1 MAPLMIDCDH
11 QVHQDNETY
20 QAVDQA
26 GDSVS
31 EWYKFKIRVHIQNWA
46 TNYLVELAK
55 EDMDIA
61 NKNWGHSENIII
73 AMLADPREEVRR
85 LSSES

>member
-1 MAPLMIDCDH
+1 MAPHMIDCDH
-11 QVHQDNETY
+11 QVHQDDETY

-31 EWYKFKIRVHIQNWA
+31 GWYKFKFRPHIIQNGA
-46 TNYLVELAK
+46 THYLVELAK

-61 NKNWGHSENIII
+61 NKNWADSENIMI
-73 AMLADPREEVRR
+73 AMLADPK
-85 LSSES
+85 L